1 MAYQGPLY
9 TWCNKREEGVI
20 CKKLDRVLIN
30 EEALYRFRSAYV
42 VFKPG
47 GCSDHMRCKVHLFPP
62 VEKIRKPFKYVN
74 ALGSIPGFLS
84 MVQDYWDSTEVQE
97 CTCYINFLGLN
108 KSLTN

>member
-30 EEALYRFRSAYV
+30 EEALHRFRSAYV

-74 ALGSIPGFLS
+74 ALRSIPGFLS